1 MAWTEAERSGS
12 VAAPGARDGLGA
24 VTDASA
30 GRGRPRD
37 PALDTA
43 ILTAALELF
52 IAHGIAGM
60 SIEQVA
66 KRAGVGKPTIYRR
79 WSTKELLV
87 ADAIEAHVGTD
98 LNWPAADEIAAVRV
112 QDLLQR
118 NVSAAAST
126 AADPT
131 FRALVAQIYGS
142 AVTHPLL
149 MQTYW
154 DHYIVP
160 RRRLVIMML
169 KRAQADGDVSPDAD
183 LDVLVDMLAGAVTYR
198 VLQPNP
204 PTVRQ
209 MKQYLQSAYRQV
221 GLLQ

>member
-1 MAWTEAERSGS
+1 MT
-12 VAAPGARDGLGA
+12 A
-24 VTDASA
+24 VT
-30 GRGRPRD
+30 RGRPRD
-37 PALDTA
+37 PSLDTA
-43 ILTAALELF
+43 ILTAALDLF
-52 IAHGIAGM
+52 IEQGIGGM

-79 WSTKELLV
+79 WTTKERLV
-87 ADAIEAHVGTD
+87 ADAIEAHVGAD
-98 LNWPAADEIAAVRV
+98 LQWPSRTEIQSVPARELVR
-112 QDLLQR
+112 R
-118 NVSAAAST
+118 NVTAAART

-154 DHYIVP
+154 NHYIQP
-160 RRRLVIMML
+160 RRTLVISML
-169 KRAQADGDVSPDAD
+169 QRAQADGTVARDAD

-204 PTVRQ
+204 PNARQ
-209 MKQYLQSAYRQV
+209 MRRYLEAAYRQV
-221 GLLQ
+221 GLLT

>member
-1 MAWTEAERSGS
+1 
-12 VAAPGARDGLGA
+12 
-24 VTDASA
+24 
-30 GRGRPRD
+30 
-37 PALDTA
+37 
-43 ILTAALELF
+43 
-52 IAHGIAGM
+52 M

-87 ADAIEAHVGTD
+87 ADAIEAHVGSD
-98 LNWPAADEIAAVRV
+98 LNWPTRVEIVAVPAQELVR
-112 QDLLQR
+112 R
-118 NVSAAAST
+118 NVAAAAKT

-154 DHYIVP
+154 DHYIAP

-169 KRAQADGDVSPDAD
+169 ERAQADGDVPGGAD

-204 PTVRQ
+204 PTARQ
-209 MKQYLQSAYRQV
+209 MKQYLESAYRQV
-221 GLLQ
+221 GLLP

>member
-1 MAWTEAERSGS
+1 VTAE
-12 VAAPGARDGLGA
+12 
-24 VTDASA
+24 TA

-37 PALDTA
+37 PALDAA
-43 ILTAALELF
+43 IQAAALELF
-52 IAHGIAGM
+52 ITHGITGM

-98 LNWPAADEIAAVRV
+98 LQWPTHAEIAAVPAQELVR
-112 QDLLQR
+112 R
-118 NVSAAAST
+118 NIAAAART
-126 AADPT
+126 AADPK

-142 AVTHPLL
+142 ATTHPLL

-154 DHYIVP
+154 DHYIAP
-160 RRRLVIMML
+160 RRRLVIAML
-169 KRAQADGDVSPDAD
+169 ERAQADGTVARDAD
-183 LDVLVDMLAGAVTYR
+183 LDVLVDMLAGGVTYR

-204 PTVRQ
+204 PTTRQ
-209 MKQYLQSAYRQV
+209 MKRYLESAYRQV